1 MIYKKSREI
10 LKKSEKYFQSAK
22 FNIVKCQMALLG
34 LAGKRTIM
42 CYLNISREINVSIK

>member
-22 FNIVKCQMALLG
+22 FNIVKCQNG
-34 LAGKRTIM
+34 T
-42 CYLNISREINVSIK
+42 